1 MIKGTVAKF
10 KTFEF
15 KGQMINYYNKVVKN
29 ARYAHCYCYL
39 DAETGK
45 YTVMYW
51 QKGNKNDN
59 S

>member
-1 MIKGTVAKF
+1 MIKGTLAKF

-29 ARYAHCYCYL
+29 ARYAHCCCYL

-51 QKGNKNDN
+51 QRWK
-59 S
+59 